1 MKNRA
6 GVRLLGQGPQRCW
19 PFWFCIAAG
28 EEPTVRFR
36 NLSRGL
42 RIVPSRAKRQIGYP
56 DEQEPFGRTD
66 VVDGPPAIVAL
77 VVAALGVLA
86 MLIVDHGPWTRP
98 KVQT

>member
-66 VVDGPPAIVAL
+66 GVDVPSRDSCARGRGAWGFSDADCRPRAVDPPE
-77 VVAALGVLA
+77 G
-86 MLIVDHGPWTRP
+86 
-98 KVQT
+98 